1 MKVTIYYGVQNNK
14 YSKFFNRSSGGS
26 ITCRGRYLISL
37 NGIVCE
43 MFAGKY
49 RFKNVGAIMHMI
61 SQIRKEVYSP
71 FSLFILEQAQIDKED
86 VIEYLCGDTKNDN
99 FRKIIRAIINDLDE
113 LTAKKVFF
121 KNNINAVLNSK
132 FFRET
137 FMKRFV
143 EGANENYTEMKGRLG
158 DLDENKRVITLSR
171 AIYSD
176 AYAYPPNC
184 KDIFDKLDIIIQE
197 LSFGFYWYDYDY
209 VEEANRYT
217 TSHLDTFDA
226 MYRHVISVV
235 DTDSNMLLVDDVVD
249 IILPYMSET
258 NIEPEKKNYYD
269 EIVSISIATYVLA
282 KYAHHCLTR
291 YKFYAQI
298 PEEKH
303 YHINMKN
310 EFYFSDLFVSSS
322 RKNYIARIM
331 VKEGM
336 VYDKPEFEIKG
347 LAIKKSGNNENMRD
361 VAANL
366 IEMIFNDKGD
376 NKLLE
381 NVYNGMEDERLNIF
395 DSLSDDRGLDY
406 YTSLKLADELDNMEE
421 GEHRVKA
428 INMWN
433 SLYPDNPII
442 PPANFYTIP
451 LDIDEKKLKDNFP
464 KEYRTLVVNMYKRSI
479 QNNLVDPIK
488 RLTITC
494 PAVLEEKAYRT
505 NKVFNDYIVAINDHY
520 RLYMDEVDALEK
532 SDIDNEFLSIK
543 LFELRKK
550 AIEQRKVLEKE
561 IFAVYKTFRYPGSFY
576 KMTAEDMKNNDYKL
590 ILKLNGMKEYKSLF
604 TNKNDT
610 VEKFFGKIAMPI
622 DSVIVPEFVRM
633 FVSTSTFI
641 TLFDSLLAPIMA
653 ETGMIFVRTTSDKRI
668 GTNIKKYF

>member
-1 MKVTIYYGVQNNK
+1 
-14 YSKFFNRSSGGS
+14 
-26 ITCRGRYLISL
+26 
-37 NGIVCE
+37 

-49 RFKNVGAIMHMI
+49 RFKNVGALTHMI
-61 SQIRKEVYSP
+61 AQIRKEVYST
-71 FSLFILEQAQIDKED
+71 FSLMVLEQTNVDRED
-86 VIEYLCGDTKNDN
+86 VLNHLTGETKNEN
-99 FRKIIRAIINDLDE
+99 FVAIVRKMLNSLDDL
-113 LTAKKVFF
+113 TVKKLYF
-121 KNNINAVLNSK
+121 KNNINAILDSK

-137 FMKRFV
+137 FMKKFII
-143 EGANENYTEMKGRLG
+143 GANENYTAFKDRLG
-158 DLDENKRVITLSR
+158 DLDENKRVITISR

-176 AYAYPPNC
+176 AYAYPPTC
-184 KDIFDKLDIIIQE
+184 KDIFEQLDILIKE

-217 TSHLDTFDA
+217 SSHLDSFDA
-226 MYRHVISVV
+226 MYRNVISVV

-249 IILPYMSET
+249 VIIPYMKDS
-258 NIEPEKKNYYD
+258 NIVPEKKNYYD
-269 EIVSISIATYVLA
+269 EIVSISIATYILA

-298 PEEKH
+298 PEKKH

-336 VYDKPEFEIKG
+336 VYDNPEFEIKG

-361 VAANL
+361 VAASL
-366 IEMIFNDKGD
+366 IEMIFNDKGN

-381 NVYNGMEDERLNIF
+381 NVYKGMENERINIF
-395 DSLSDDRGLDY
+395 DSLSDDRGLEY
-406 YTSLKLADELDNMEE
+406 FTSLKLADELDNMEE

-433 SLYPDNPII
+433 SLYPDNPVI

-451 LDIDEKKLKDNFP
+451 LDIDEKKLAEHFP
-464 KEYRTLVVNMYKRSI
+464 VEYRKLLVNMYKRTVQS
-479 QNNLVDPIK
+479 NLVDPIK
-488 RLTITC
+488 RLTVTC
-494 PAVLEEKAYRT
+494 PAVLE
-505 NKVFNDYIVAINDHY
+505 NKGFKTHGVFNEYITAINDQY
-520 RLYMDEVDALEK
+520 ILYNDEIDILDK
-532 SDIDNEFLSIK
+532 SDIDNQFLAIK
-543 LFELRKK
+543 LAEVRKK
-550 AIEQRKVLEKE
+550 AIEQRKSYEAK
-561 IFAVYKTFRYPGSFY
+561 IFAIYKTFRYPGSFY
-576 KMTAEDMKNNDYKL
+576 KMTADDLKNNDYKL
-590 ILKLNGMKEYKSLF
+590 ILKLNNMKEYKSLF

-610 VEKFFGKIAMPI
+610 VDKFYGKIAMPI
-622 DSVIVPEFVRM
+622 DSTTVPEFVRM